1 MSLSQFYYEDWREEE
16 LFKLLGTKVEN
27 AILLASQPHKLVT
40 QRDIKALLHLL
51 NSHKIR
57 VVPAACTLA
66 QLVDQQLVD
75 RFYGDD
81 ILQHKSIQG
90 FIQILK
96 RQWKTFKDSKFNH
109 LTEALKLVKYRTF
122 VEKFANDED
131 FMQILTDKIIHKF
144 GRDALNFLF
153 TWSQHKNV
161 TNIFYQNYT
170 KISMKNILKG

>member
-1 MSLSQFYYEDWREEE
+1 M
-16 LFKLLGTKVEN
+16 FKLLGTKVEN

-90 FIQILK
+90 FIQNLK
-96 RQWKTFKDSKFNH
+96 HQLETLKGYEFYCQDPLNI
-109 LTEALKLVKYRTF
+109 ALKLVKCETF
-122 VEKFANDED
+122 AVKFANDEN
-131 FMQILTDKIIHKF
+131 FMKILTDIIIHKF